1 MVVTFNNF
9 ELVLFWQE
17 TVKVISD
24 VRECVEDGVPDP
36 LLYRGLEL
44 LDAGDALLLFK
55 LFKHSL
61 KERECRFPVVSRY
74 LLSVFVLGQEL
85 INIKL

>member
-1 MVVTFNNF
+1 MVVTFDNF

-17 TVKVISD
+17 TIQIISN
-24 VRECVEDGVPDP
+24 VREGVEDGVPDP
-36 LLYRGLEL
+36 LLYGGLEL

-61 KERECRFPVVSRY
+61 KE
-74 LLSVFVLGQEL
+74 
-85 INIKL
+85 

>member
-9 ELVLFWQE
+9 ELVLFGQKTIE
-17 TVKVISD
+17 IISN
-24 VRECVEDGVPDP
+24 VWEGVEDGVPDP

-44 LDAGDALLLFK
+44 LNARDALLLFK

-61 KERECRFPVVSRY
+61 KEREWRFLVVSRY
-74 LLSVFVLGQEL
+74 LLSVFVLELRL
-85 INIKL
+85 ININL